1 MNTDSTSEVLY
12 QSEIHICDS
21 VEIDTCILIN
31 QNHDTTTFVHEIIHD
46 RELKIIEKLIE
57 KEDFG
62 KDVVSIMVV
71 LFIGYAV
78 LHRWMKDRKNKK

>member
-1 MNTDSTSEVLY
+1 MNTDSTEVIY
-12 QSEIHICDS
+12 QSEVHICDS

-31 QNHDTTTFVHEIIHD
+31 QNNDTTTLVHEIIHD
-46 RELKIIEKLIE
+46 RELKIIEKLIQ

-71 LFIGYAV
+71 LFIGYAII
-78 LHRWMKDRKNKK
+78 HRYMKDRKNKK

>member
-1 MNTDSTSEVLY
+1 MNTDSAKVIY
-12 QSEIHICDS
+12 QSEVHFCDS

-31 QNHDTTTFVHEIIHD
+31 QNHDTTTLVHEVIHD

-57 KEDFG
+57 RPDFG
-62 KDVVSIMVV
+62 KNVVSIMVV

-78 LHRWMKDRKNKK
+78 LHRYIKDRKNKK

>member
-1 MNTDSTSEVLY
+1 MNTDSTEVIY
-12 QSEIHICDS
+12 QSEVHICDS

-31 QNHDTTTFVHEIIHD
+31 QNNDTTTLVHEIIHD

-62 KDVVSIMVV
+62 KNVVSIMVV

-78 LHRWMKDRKNKK
+78 ISRWMKDRKNKK